1 MRRMRTRRKTVR
13 KSKLEIRPA
22 KASAVGERIRFLRE
36 AQGLSQGDVERA
48 TGLLRCYTSRVE
60 HGHTV
65 PSLETLERFASA
77 LGVPL
82 YLLFCTGGE
91 SALSHGD
98 RLLGAPAHSKRG
110 SGKAE
115 TMRPIFAKLRTLL
128 GRIAEED
135 REVLMDLA
143 KELASRATVAKSEGK
158 SRRRR

>member
-1 MRRMRTRRKTVR
+1 MRRMRSRKERTRKP
-13 KSKLEIRPA
+13 KLEIRPA

-36 AQGLSQGDVERA
+36 AQGLSQGDIERA

-98 RLLGAPAHSKRG
+98 PLLRAAAHSKRG
-110 SGKAE
+110 SGE
-115 TMRPIFAKLRTLL
+115 GESMRPIFLKLRALL

-135 REVLMDLA
+135 RELLLDLG
-143 KELASRATVAKSEGK
+143 KELASRATVATSEGK